1 MQSLSEIE
9 RAAMKLPDNDRAALA
24 ARLLDSLPAVLFDED
39 DGLAEAI
46 RRDAEMDRDPAASIT
61 LEELRRLVKA

>member
-1 MQSLSEIE
+1 
-9 RAAMKLPDNDRAALA
+9 MKLPDGDRASLA

-39 DGLAEAI
+39 EGLAEAI